1 MIMSYYFR
9 VLRKALPAAV
19 ACAITLTLAS
29 THKAQAITNGQPDG
43 NGHPSV
49 GLMVLHEPGEGLF
62 RLCSGFLIAPNQ
74 FLTAAHCLAF
84 LPGSGLILD
93 GVTFDPVFDPNA
105 VNIVPAALFTVDPQF
120 TGRDNGDRHDM
131 GVITLSAN
139 AATAPVRLPTAGLL
153 DQLAAQ
159 GGLRGQQF
167 TVVGYGVTGMTNGG
181 GPPQPIDFDQAVRR
195 VAISPFMSL
204 SQNMLKLLGENNA
217 TGEGGVCFADS
228 GSPKLL
234 NINGRDVA
242 VAISTL
248 GDRVCE
254 AMSSNYRLDTPS
266 ARGFLGQFVTLP

>member
-1 MIMSYYFR
+1 MSHHIR
-9 VLRKALPAAV
+9 GLRRALSLAA
-19 ACAITLTLAS
+19 AGAIALTLAS
-29 THKAQAITNGQPDG
+29 TQEAQAITNGQPDG
-43 NGHPSV
+43 NGHPNV

-74 FLTAAHCLAF
+74 FMTAAHCLAF

-93 GVTFDPVFDPNA
+93 GVTFDPVFDPTA
-105 VNIVPAALFTVDPQF
+105 VNIVPAASFTVDPQF

-131 GVITLSAN
+131 GVITLGASV
-139 AATAPVRLPTAGLL
+139 ATAPVRLPTAGLL

-167 TVVGYGVTGMTNGG
+167 TVVGYGVVGTTNGG

-195 VAISPFMSL
+195 VAMSPFMSL

-217 TGEGGVCFADS
+217 TGEGGVCYADS

-234 NINGRDVA
+234 NVNGQDLA
-242 VAISTL
+242 VAITTL
-248 GDRVCE
+248 GDAQCE

-266 ARGFLGQFVTLP
+266 ARGFLGQFVSLP